1 MVQHMSDIE
10 KLRCSNVQDS
20 YLFPDIYI
28 FLVSTRTS
36 YTLLLL
42 YMIRVAYLASTL
54 DRARAMS
61 GTIRFWDLPGA
72 ILGGAPMSWGPVDIY
87 FGVYVGAA
95 GVGMPAT
102 ISQVIAVLSS
112 FMAVGGPVLLGVHH

>member
-1 MVQHMSDIE
+1 M
-10 KLRCSNVQDS
+10 
-20 YLFPDIYI
+20 
-28 FLVSTRTS
+28 VSTRTS

-42 YMIRVAYLASTL
+42 YMIRVAYLASAL

-72 ILGGAPMSWGPVDIY
+72 ILGGAPMSWGPVDVY
-87 FGVYVGAA
+87 FGVYVRVA
-95 GVGMPAT
+95 GIGMPAT

-112 FMAVGGPVLLGVHH
+112 LMAVGGPVLLGASLDKEGYALRGLMRVYLSPIDSCATFLA